1 MEPHPIVSMRERL
14 AIWVVIGTTT
24 VSVLSSAVWVAHSAD
39 ARASRHPS
47 PAGIVHDATCATACT
62 RSACTGQP

>member
-1 MEPHPIVSMRERL
+1 
-14 AIWVVIGTTT
+14 